1 MKSNWKLNVTCIF
14 WEKLATFGSF
24 GNLQQCVGS
33 LWRLVVFMPIHGGFF
48 NFWEFRQLLA
58 ADGSLL
64 RFMAQLLRFEVP
76 AMQWKSGG
84 LTKQRLEGLA
94 QLLRPGANSE
104 SLWQLFSSLWQ
115 LMAIYSKCFQLQ
127 RGFGV
132 FWQNMAVQ
140 CDLWLFIAQL
150 YRLGEPILNGNWEG

>member
-33 LWRLVVFMPIHGGFF
+33 LWRLMVFMPIHGGFF

-115 LMAIYSKCFQLQ
+115 LMAIYSKCLQLQ
-127 RGFGV
+127 RCVGAFCWHVVHPRRNGKLGITRG
-132 FWQNMAVQ
+132 WPID
-140 CDLWLFIAQL
+140 DLV
-150 YRLGEPILNGNWEG
+150 P

>member
-1 MKSNWKLNVTCIF
+1 M
-14 WEKLATFGSF
+14 
-24 GNLQQCVGS
+24 
-33 LWRLVVFMPIHGGFF
+33 VFMPIHGGFF

-104 SLWQLFSSLWQ
+104 SLWQLFCSLWQ
-115 LMAIYSKCFQLQ
+115 LMATY
-127 RGFGV
+127 G
-132 FWQNMAVQ
+132 N
-140 CDLWLFIAQL
+140 LWRFIANVFNFREVLASFGRIWQFNVTYGYL
-150 YRLGEPILNGNWEG
+150 WHSYIGLESQY

>member
-1 MKSNWKLNVTCIF
+1 M
-14 WEKLATFGSF
+14 
-24 GNLQQCVGS
+24 
-33 LWRLVVFMPIHGGFF
+33 VFMPIHGGFF

-104 SLWQLFSSLWQ
+104 SLWQLFCSLWQ
-115 LMAIYSKCFQLQ
+115 LMATY
-127 RGFGV
+127 G
-132 FWQNMAVQ
+132 N
-140 CDLWLFIAQL
+140 LWRFIANVCNGYLWQSYIGLESQYCMETGRANKSVSARTAIAAWKPKPKAKQFLSKQL
-150 YRLGEPILNGNWEG
+150 EAWGNF

>member
-1 MKSNWKLNVTCIF
+1 M
-14 WEKLATFGSF
+14 
-24 GNLQQCVGS
+24 
-33 LWRLVVFMPIHGGFF
+33 VFMPIHGGFF

-84 LTKQRLEGLA
+84 LTKQLRLEGLALNSCA

-115 LMAIYSKCFQLQ
+115 LMAIYSKCFQL
-127 RGFGV
+127 
-132 FWQNMAVQ
+132 
-140 CDLWLFIAQL
+140 
-150 YRLGEPILNGNWEG
+150 

>member
-1 MKSNWKLNVTCIF
+1 M
-14 WEKLATFGSF
+14 
-24 GNLQQCVGS
+24 GS
-33 LWRLVVFMPIHGGFF
+33 LWRLMVFMPIHGGFF

-115 LMAIYSKCFQLQ
+115 LMAIYSKCFQL
-127 RGFGV
+127 
-132 FWQNMAVQ
+132 
-140 CDLWLFIAQL
+140 
-150 YRLGEPILNGNWEG
+150 

>member
-1 MKSNWKLNVTCIF
+1 MKSNWKLIVTCIF
-14 WEKLATFGSF
+14 WDSLATFGSF

-33 LWRLVVFMPIHGGFF
+33 LWRLMVFMPIHGGFF

-84 LTKQRLEGLA
+84 LTKQLRLEVLQFMATYGDLQQMFA
-94 QLLRPGANSE
+94 TLEMCWRLLVEYG
-104 SLWQLFSSLWQ
+104 SL
-115 LMAIYSKCFQLQ
+115 
-127 RGFGV
+127 V
-132 FWQNMAVQ
+132 
-140 CDLWLFIAQL
+140 
-150 YRLGEPILNGNWEG
+150 